1 MNNQNINKL
10 IEVREAINLLD
21 KGKINEGLLLL
32 ESLYENNRNYHASC
46 YLGILYTSGSE
57 KKNIKEDYT
66 RGLSYLLKGAIN
78 HHSDSQFFLG
88 SILEAR
94 AKSKHQV
101 KNAYLWLVRAKKNGS
116 EKAENKI
123 KEIEETLD
131 EAYLK
136 EFTYYVEE
144 LESIKDEKKYLNQLF
159 SNLNP
164 DDDMYELMKKWKEYF
179 NNKKI

>member
-1 MNNQNINKL
+1 MKNNQNIDKL

-21 KGKINEGLLLL
+21 KGKINEGLSLL
-32 ESLYENNRNYHASC
+32 ESLYENNKNYNASC

-78 HHSDSQFFLG
+78 HHADSQFFLG
-88 SILEAR
+88 SILETK
-94 AKSKHQV
+94 AKSKQQV
-101 KNAYLWLVRAKKNGS
+101 KDAYLWLVRAKINGS

-131 EAYLK
+131 EAHLK

-144 LESIKDEKKYLNQLF
+144 LESIKDEKKYLSQF

-164 DDDMYELMKKWKEYF
+164 DDDMYELMKKWKEHF
-179 NNKKI
+179 NNKKT